1 MAIKKN
7 LSETFSKIRSFERN
21 PSQPHLFLS
30 FNFNSVLFNF
40 YHQLFRLCRSLD
52 ELWLQITELLLHDRY
67 LGGSEVQLLQTC
79 DVTLFECHY
88 FLSFDVQEFLERHDE
103 FKIWRWRDVI
113 SASKRIVKAVERRKM
128 ISCGWIL
135 LQLSVE
141 SNPRLHWFCFTSLC
155 DWFRKL
161 APLP

>member
-40 YHQLFRLCRSLD
+40 YHQLFRLRRSLD

-79 DVTLFECHY
+79 DVTLLECHY

-113 SASKRIVKAVERRKM
+113 STSERIVKAVEKRKM

-135 LQLSVE
+135 FGFGLRNSTE
-141 SNPRLHWFCFTSLC
+141 KCS
-155 DWFRKL
+155 
-161 APLP
+161 

>member
-40 YHQLFRLCRSLD
+40 YHQLFRFRRSLD

-103 FKIWRWRDVI
+103 FKIGRWRDVI
-113 SASKRIVKAVERRKM
+113 SASERIVKAVEKQKM

-135 LQLSVE
+135 FGFGLRNSTEKRSKNLSYYL
-141 SNPRLHWFCFTSLC
+141 S
-155 DWFRKL
+155 
-161 APLP
+161 